1 MEGKFIV
8 ESQTGNEAAPAA
20 EVFIVPQRW
29 DERLA
34 NWISNVLSPP
44 VVAVGSLALIVQRM
58 ETTAHWWWALYFM
71 VLTVLIP
78 VGYIVWKVRRGEITD
93 FHVRLREQRIRP
105 LTLTLAGGVAS
116 VISLWIGQAPRLLLF
131 LAGMG
136 VAQVA
141 FILLVTTQWKI
152 SGHGAAISSLAVF
165 LCGLYGLAA
174 APSLLAI
181 PLVAWARMRL
191 NRHTLSQT
199 VLGSLAGTGFTLAV
213 LALLMAGL

>member
-1 MEGKFIV
+1 VTTQSEI
-8 ESQTGNEAAPAA
+8 EPTASAD
-20 EVFIVPQRW
+20 VFKIPKRW

-34 NWISNVLSPP
+34 GWISNVLSPP

-58 ETTAHWWWALYFM
+58 ETASHWWWAVYFM
-71 VLTVLIP
+71 ILTVLIP

-105 LTLTLAGGVAS
+105 LTLTLAGGLAS
-116 VISLWIGQAPRLLLF
+116 LGSLWIGNAPRLLLF

-152 SGHGAAISSLAVF
+152 SGHGAAVSSLAVF

-174 APSLLAI
+174 TPTLLAI
-181 PLVAWARMRL
+181 PLVAWARVRL

-199 VLGSLAGTGFTLAV
+199 VLGSLAGTCFTLAV
-213 LALLMAGL
+213 LALLYGKL